1 MADGTQADENPALS
15 QSLHMVLIHHMTSIW
30 LVEMINW
37 DSDHR
42 RNDKLGKPLGC
53 NIHVVLIQSDQ
64 IFVCGIESKAE
75 SVVRAITENLVK
87 VAKNTTHRHTAGL
100 PLSSDKT
107 GTKAFDQE
115 EEGHHHHPFAHDF
128 ERS

>member
-64 IFVCGIESKAE
+64 IFVCGIESKALC
-75 SVVRAITENLVK
+75 VVRVQNGESCKSGQEHNASSHSRFASLV
-87 VAKNTTHRHTAGL
+87 R
-100 PLSSDKT
+100 
-107 GTKAFDQE
+107 
-115 EEGHHHHPFAHDF
+115 
-128 ERS
+128 